1 MMSYMVLMMTTL
13 GPSQADITV
22 TDVAGARYWL
32 AGCVQNLRETLHYVP
47 DELDVISLMLELQ
60 MMPQERKGV
69 KGHDAVP
76 GNPVTLAAVVP
87 SYCSHDEC

>member
-32 AGCVQNLRETLHYVP
+32 AGCVQNVRETLHYVP
-47 DELDVISLMLELQ
+47 DELDVNSLMLELQ
-60 MMPQERKGV
+60 MTPQERK
-69 KGHDAVP
+69 A
-76 GNPVTLAAVVP
+76 
-87 SYCSHDEC
+87 